1 MQPSEGNRQLNKD
14 RYDALS
20 IPGYVIKKNPT
31 HGARHGPSMRE
42 CMYSKAHDM
51 LRKARKHKSG
61 GHETILERW
70 NNDGKYRKS
79 LSDVGSPE
87 EGIIQYYE
95 IALEDYSNTATR
107 EERSLHE
114 NSWKLSSNAEGA
126 NGPLNQRDDFKD
138 GQETCKRLYHEHT
151 AITGCGYT
159 PIPPQQQV
167 RQSPNQQ
174 FEGHDEKSYRVDS
187 SGWTYYVPAT
197 THSSSSP
204 SSWWQPSDSRWST
217 WN

>member
-1 MQPSEGNRQLNKD
+1 MDHPCDSACTTKHMICREKPASTKVVVTKPFWKD
-14 RYDALS
+14 GMTMTNTANL
-20 IPGYVIKKNPT
+20 
-31 HGARHGPSMRE
+31 
-42 CMYSKAHDM
+42 CQM
-51 LRKARKHKSG
+51 LG
-61 GHETILERW
+61 WT
-70 NNDGKYRKS
+70 
-79 LSDVGSPE
+79 E
-87 EGIIQYYE
+87 EGVFQFNE
-95 IALEDYSNTATR
+95 IALEDYSSTATR

-204 SSWWQPSDSRWST
+204 SSWRQPSDSRWST